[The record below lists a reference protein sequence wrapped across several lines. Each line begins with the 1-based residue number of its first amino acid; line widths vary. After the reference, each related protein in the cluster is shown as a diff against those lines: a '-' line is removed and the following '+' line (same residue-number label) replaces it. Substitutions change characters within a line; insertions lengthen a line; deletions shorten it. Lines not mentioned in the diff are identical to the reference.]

1 MKSALVLLVVMCSMC
16 TTSSWGQSLGT
27 AATATTTATTATS
40 TTTSTTTSAPSTA
53 TANAADPGAGS
64 DASTPVL
71 ASTGGA
77 HNVIH
82 IVIDDLRTEV
92 GAYTTTHDIFTPAMD
107 RIAARGVTFDRAY
120 AQQALCNPS
129 RASFM
134 TGRRPDTTQI
144 WNLNDNWRVK
154 HQLWTSLP
162 GQFLAAGMLSLGAG
176 KTYHDTV
183 QNGLKDGVFE
193 YDHARSW
200 SPEALPYRNPCW
212 TQGIDCSGCPRRKK
226 GHDDEVGWDIEVLGA
241 TDESEAEEETSMARK
256 LSPERWSIGNVT
268 EDWCVWDTGDLS
280 DVLTTDHAIGLLQT
294 GVDSGKAFYLAVGY
308 HKPHLP
314 WIAKQ
319 EFFDLYPIENIT
331 LAKVKT
337 LDDSIPP
344 IAYNDNDSE
353 SPWEPLD
360 DYSARIARRAYYAAT
375 SGMDHEIGRLLDA
388 LDESGVADNTA
399 ILLHSDHGWQLGERA
414 GWRKNTNWEN
424 GVRVPFMVAVP
435 WMPQTAGTRTDH
447 FAELVDVMPTLAEL
461 AGIPTPSTK
470 LGDRLDPVEGVSLV
484 PALGGSEVVKT
495 AAFSQYPR
503 KPKDLDVPWQNNGID
518 HSDPSKFEYMG
529 YSVRVDEWRYTEWYP
544 WNGETLEANWTSI
557 YASEL
562 YDWRGSD
569 NTNMD
574 YDLFENTNL
583 ANSRGYE
590 VVLLELKALLRRQF
604 KPRGL

>member
-183 QNGLKDGVFE
+183 QNGLKDGIFE

-226 GHDDEVGWDIEVLGA
+226 VRVH
-241 TDESEAEEETSMARK
+241 
-256 LSPERWSIGNVT
+256 
-268 EDWCVWDTGDLS
+268 
-280 DVLTTDHAIGLLQT
+280 
-294 GVDSGKAFYLAVGY
+294 
-308 HKPHLP
+308 
-314 WIAKQ
+314 
-319 EFFDLYPIENIT
+319 
-331 LAKVKT
+331 
-337 LDDSIPP
+337 
-344 IAYNDNDSE
+344 
-353 SPWEPLD
+353 
-360 DYSARIARRAYYAAT
+360 
-375 SGMDHEIGRLLDA
+375 
-388 LDESGVADNTA
+388 
-399 ILLHSDHGWQLGERA
+399 
-414 GWRKNTNWEN
+414 
-424 GVRVPFMVAVP
+424 GVR
-435 WMPQTAGTRTDH
+435 R
-447 FAELVDVMPTLAEL
+447 
-461 AGIPTPSTK
+461 
-470 LGDRLDPVEGVSLV
+470 SL
-484 PALGGSEVVKT
+484 
-495 AAFSQYPR
+495 
-503 KPKDLDVPWQNNGID
+503 
-518 HSDPSKFEYMG
+518 
-529 YSVRVDEWRYTEWYP
+529 
-544 WNGETLEANWTSI
+544 
-557 YASEL
+557 
-562 YDWRGSD
+562 
-569 NTNMD
+569 
-574 YDLFENTNL
+574 
-583 ANSRGYE
+583 
-590 VVLLELKALLRRQF
+590 
-604 KPRGL
+604 PRGAGAWPNRFVFWKPS